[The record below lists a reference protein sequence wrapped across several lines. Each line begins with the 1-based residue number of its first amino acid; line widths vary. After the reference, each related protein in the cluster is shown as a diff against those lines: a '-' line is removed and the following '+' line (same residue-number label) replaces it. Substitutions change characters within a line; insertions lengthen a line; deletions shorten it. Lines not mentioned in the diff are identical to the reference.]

1 MNDEDDMYFA
11 TKAIHGG
18 MDESVNQF
26 GEVSVPIFQT
36 STFSFLSAD
45 DGADK
50 FAGKKP
56 GYIYTRMGNPTI
68 KALED
73 CVASLER
80 GFGGL
85 ATASG
90 MAAVTTLYMTFLEK
104 DAHIISSD
112 AVYGPSRV
120 ILERDFSRFGVQA
133 SFVNTS
139 EIANIENAI
148 RPETKLLFIE
158 TPANPTIH
166 LTDIKACAELAKK
179 HNLILM
185 VDNTFSSPVLQR
197 PLEFGADIVFH
208 SLTKFINGHSDIVG
222 GIIIPKNETLFKR
235 IQKVLFYMGG
245 TMDPHQAWLV
255 LRGVRTLALRVEKSQ
270 DNAMKIARFLEQHP
284 KVAWVTYPGLES
296 HPHHQLAR
304 QQMDGFGAMISF
316 GVKNGLVGGKTVMDN
331 VKLITLAVSLG
342 GIESLIQ
349 HPASMTHAAMS
360 RQQREKAHITDELVR
375 LSVGCEDY
383 RDLIEDLDQA
393 LNKIP

>member
-1 MNDEDDMYFA
+1 MKDEENMHFS

-18 MDESVNQF
+18 LDDAISQF
-26 GEVSVPIFQT
+26 GEVSVPIYQT
-36 STFSFLSAD
+36 STFSFLNAN
-45 DGADK
+45 DGAAK
-50 FAGKKP
+50 FSGKKK

-68 KALED
+68 RALED
-73 CVASLER
+73 CIASLEN

-85 ATASG
+85 ATSSG
-90 MAAVTTLYMTFLEK
+90 MAAVSTLYMTFLGK
-104 DAHIISSD
+104 DAHIISTD

-120 ILERDFSRFGVQA
+120 VLERDFARFGVES

-139 EIANIENAI
+139 EIENIEKAI
-148 RPETKLLFIE
+148 KPNTKVLFIE
-158 TPANPTIH
+158 SPANPTIL
-166 LTDIKACAELAKK
+166 LTDIQACADIAKK
-179 HNLILM
+179 HNLILI
-185 VDNTFSSPVLQR
+185 VDNTFSSPYLQR
-197 PLEFGADIVFH
+197 PIERGADVVFH

-222 GIIIPKNETLFKR
+222 GIIIPKNEELFKK

-270 DNAMKIARFLEQHP
+270 ENAMKIARFLESHP
-284 KVAWVTYPGLES
+284 KIKWVTYPGLTS
-296 HPHHQLAR
+296 HPQHSLAKT
-304 QQMDGFGAMISF
+304 QMDGFGSMLSF
-316 GVKNGLVGGKTVMDN
+316 GVKNGLEGGKTLMDN

-360 RQQREKAHITDELVR
+360 QEERKKAHITDELVR

-383 RDLIEDLDQA
+383 RDLIHDLDQS
-393 LNKIP
+393 LEKI

>member
-1 MNDEDDMYFA
+1 MKDEEGMYFS

-18 MDESVNQF
+18 LDEALSQF
-26 GEVSVPIFQT
+26 GEVSVPIYQT
-36 STFSFLSAD
+36 STFSFSDAE
-45 DGADK
+45 DGAAK
-50 FAGKKP
+50 FSGKRK

-73 CVASLER
+73 CVAALEN

-90 MAAVTTLYMTFLEK
+90 MAAASTLYMTFLDK
-104 DAHIISSD
+104 DAHIISTD

-120 ILERDFSRFGVQA
+120 ILERDFARFGVE
-133 SFVNTS
+133 STFVNTS
-139 EIANIENAI
+139 EIENIENAI
-148 RPETKLLFIE
+148 KPNTKVLFIE
-158 TPANPTIH
+158 SPTNPTIL
-166 LTDIKACAELAKK
+166 LTDIHACADIAKK
-179 HNLILM
+179 HNLILI
-185 VDNTFSSPVLQR
+185 VDNTFSSPYLQR
-197 PLEFGADIVFH
+197 PLELDADIVFH

-222 GIIIPKNETLFKR
+222 GIIIAKNEELFKK
-235 IQKVLFYMGG
+235 IQKVLFYLGG

-270 DNAMKIARFLEQHP
+270 ENAMKIARFLESHP
-284 KVAWVTYPGLES
+284 KVNWVTYPGLTS
-296 HPHHQLAR
+296 HPQHALAKT
-304 QQMDGFGAMISF
+304 QMDGFGSMLSF
-316 GVKNGLVGGKTVMDN
+316 GVKNGLDGGKTLMDN

-360 RQQREKAHITDELVR
+360 QEERKKAHITDELVR

-383 RDLIEDLDQA
+383 RDLIRDLDQA
-393 LNKIP
+393 LGKI

>member
-1 MNDEDDMYFA
+1 MKDEENMYFS

-18 MDESVNQF
+18 LDDAINQF
-26 GEVSVPIFQT
+26 GEVSVPIYQT
-36 STFSFLSAD
+36 STFSFLDAN
-45 DGADK
+45 DGAAK
-50 FAGKKP
+50 FSGKKK

-73 CVASLER
+73 CVASLEN

-90 MAAVTTLYMTFLEK
+90 MAAASTLYMTFLDK
-104 DAHIISSD
+104 DSHIISTD

-120 ILERDFSRFGVQA
+120 VLERDFARFGVE
-133 SFVNTS
+133 STFVNTS
-139 EIANIENAI
+139 EIENIEKAI
-148 RPETKLLFIE
+148 KPNTKVLFIE
-158 TPANPTIH
+158 SPTNPTI
-166 LTDIKACAELAKK
+166 LITDIQACTDIAKK
-179 HNLILM
+179 HNLILI
-185 VDNTFSSPVLQR
+185 VDNTFSSPYLQR
-197 PLEFGADIVFH
+197 PLERGADIVFH

-222 GIIIPKNETLFKR
+222 GIIIPKNEELYKK

-270 DNAMKIARFLEQHP
+270 ENAMKIARFLESHP
-284 KVAWVTYPGLES
+284 KVKWVTYPGLTS
-296 HPHHQLAR
+296 HPQYMLAKN
-304 QQMDGFGAMISF
+304 QMDGFGSMLSF
-316 GVKNGLVGGKTVMDN
+316 GVKNGFEGGKTLMDN
-331 VKLITLAVSLG
+331 VQLITLAVSLG

-360 RQQREKAHITDELVR
+360 QEERKKAHITDELVR

-383 RDLIEDLDQA
+383 RDLIRDLDEA
-393 LNKIP
+393 LGKI